1 MLVDDLLPLSPDEV
15 VVKVF
20 LALNLFPANIEGALG
35 KFFHLG
41 DQCPEDFPA
50 PLLLLFQHAMDDR
63 VSFRYFHRYNL
74 RYVVEN
80 VKAYLGCGISG
91 GVNGG
96 ISGGIAEGI
105 NRVADYI
112 KNTPGRNVTEIT
124 AVLDIPQRTVERWL
138 KKLKEQGEIV
148 FIGLRKT
155 GGYHVT

>member
-1 MLVDDLLPLSPDEV
+1 
-15 VVKVF
+15 
-20 LALNLFPANIEGALG
+20 
-35 KFFHLG
+35 
-41 DQCPEDFPA
+41 
-50 PLLLLFQHAMDDR
+50 
-63 VSFRYFHRYNL
+63 
-74 RYVVEN
+74 
-80 VKAYLGCGISG
+80 LGCGISG